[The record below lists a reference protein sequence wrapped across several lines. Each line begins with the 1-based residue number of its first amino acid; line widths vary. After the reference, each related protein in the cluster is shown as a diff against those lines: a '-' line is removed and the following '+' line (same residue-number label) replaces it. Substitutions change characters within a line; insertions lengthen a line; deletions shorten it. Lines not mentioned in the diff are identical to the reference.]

1 MSFPQRDG
9 QDIARRLYSALVL
22 PLTDQLQIDEAG
34 FRQLIRYYLA
44 QPFAEQGGLIV
55 NPEAGEVFYLTREE
69 KRRVLEIA
77 LEETNGRMPVL
88 AGAFGWTTEEAVE
101 LAAEAKAMGADGLF
115 VIPPAG
121 SMDIS
126 LAWDPIRYPEV
137 WLDQLKAQDR
147 AANLPMFTH
156 PVTSRTDPWGIG
168 LPLETTLKFCNEIP
182 NIVGWKMTYAY
193 PGHRILARA
202 MREQA
207 PHVAL
212 LCSSAHFFHEYLS
225 VGNFDGTISGS
236 WNYALEPML
245 EHITACR
252 NGDFAAARKIWD
264 NGLAQLHEYIYAEPG
279 RLHVRYKIAAWLRGL
294 IASPRMRPP
303 MPNPRR
309 EEIERISQLMQR
321 AGLPVIENVE

>member
-1 MSFPQRDG
+1 VPMSFPQRYG

-182 NIVGWKMTYAY
+182 NIVGWKM
-193 PGHRILARA
+193 
-202 MREQA
+202 
-207 PHVAL
+207 
-212 LCSSAHFFHEYLS
+212 
-225 VGNFDGTISGS
+225 
-236 WNYALEPML
+236 
-245 EHITACR
+245 
-252 NGDFAAARKIWD
+252 
-264 NGLAQLHEYIYAEPG
+264 
-279 RLHVRYKIAAWLRGL
+279 
-294 IASPRMRPP
+294 
-303 MPNPRR
+303 
-309 EEIERISQLMQR
+309 
-321 AGLPVIENVE
+321 